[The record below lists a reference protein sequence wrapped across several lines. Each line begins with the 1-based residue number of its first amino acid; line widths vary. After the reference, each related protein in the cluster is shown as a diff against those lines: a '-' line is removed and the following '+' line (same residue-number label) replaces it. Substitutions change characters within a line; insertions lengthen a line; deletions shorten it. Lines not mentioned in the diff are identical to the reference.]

1 MNDSSTG
8 PVVMVFLFILRCL
21 IPLAIMFGISY
32 ILQRLGL
39 VGYPTGE
46 DEQNQAPDD
55 AKSIN
60 PPVAPKRSSS
70 QTNGKRKIDTP
81 QKRSRSK

>member
-8 PVVMVFLFILRCL
+8 PVIIFFLFILRCL

-39 VGYPTGE
+39 VGYHTAEDTQHQTPEEPDTGK
-46 DEQNQAPDD
+46 QNVDRGFTQKKG
-55 AKSIN
+55 AKKTS
-60 PPVAPKRSSS
+60 
-70 QTNGKRKIDTP
+70 TP
-81 QKRSRSK
+81 QRRSRSK

>member
-8 PVVMVFLFILRCL
+8 PVVIFFLFILRCL

-39 VGYPTGE
+39 VGYHTP
-46 DEQNQAPDD
+46 DESHIQAPDGTDSETQND
-55 AKSIN
+55 APSRNQKQG
-60 PPVAPKRSSS
+60 AKK
-70 QTNGKRKIDTP
+70 TGTP
-81 QKRSRSK
+81 QRRSRSK